1 MAHESCFPWISHW
14 RKPEIGESNRKWPEK
29 YQMRY
34 FFPKKT
40 KISKSWTTI
49 IKFLIWFLF
58 SWMLLNRTC
67 LLFQTEGSNRFVPVR
82 LNQNQS
88 VRSQK
93 RRERFNVIIKSY
105 SKFENLE
112 KFRKILPHFLPNCWI
127 FVIWFFWTTGFP
139 MKYYPKKV
147 WKIGPF
153 NLSTKKDRKQVLK
166 ADNFVSS

>member
-1 MAHESCFPWISHW
+1 MFIVPD
-14 RKPEIGESNRKWPEK
+14 RRG
-29 YQMRY
+29 
-34 FFPKKT
+34 
-40 KISKSWTTI
+40 
-49 IKFLIWFLF
+49 
-58 SWMLLNRTC
+58 
-67 LLFQTEGSNRFVPVR
+67 GSNRFVPVR

-127 FVIWFFWTTGFP
+127 FVIWFFWTTGLI
-139 MKYYPKKV
+139 MIYYPEKV

-153 NLSTKKDRKQVLK
+153 NLSTKKDRKHGFKDGKFCVQLDVFLFEHGSGSDPNLIPVL
-166 ADNFVSS
+166 DYPEIRL